1 MAYAM
6 PAYNQAAYIKLTR
19 PFMQRNMA
27 IYWTDFLI
35 TYAAL
40 IGGGAVWLIGPP
52 ALGFAGLLVS
62 IYAAYRCGSFMHEIV
77 HFDRRKQGEMAFK
90 GAWNMLFG
98 IPIMSPSV
106 LYDSHL
112 EHHMPDSFGTVRD
125 PEYVPIE
132 NRSFFGLANFVFGH
146 VLGPISLVALRMLLN
161 PIIWLVPSLGKSL
174 MHGRGTALVI
184 NWDYIPTGKQQP
196 TSFDRFAIVAATALL
211 YSYIALIVTGTIS
224 LLIAAK
230 ILALVILSMIMNG
243 IRTLVAHRYENY
255 GGETVTKQAQL
266 TDSINLIGN
275 PVIGGLFA
283 PVGLRFHALH
293 HLVQTLPY
301 HGLAKA
307 HAVLMPE
314 LPQDDAYRSV
324 NVSISQAMVEL
335 KRGARLVPDAIPAT

>member
-161 PIIWLVPSLGKSL
+161 PIIWIVPSLGKSL
-174 MHGRGTALVI
+174 MNGRGTALVI

-196 TSFDRFAIVAATALL
+196 TSFDRFAIVAATVLL
-211 YSYIALIVTGTIS
+211 YTYIALIVTATIS

-230 ILALVILSMIMNG
+230 ILVLVILSMVMNG

-255 GGETVTKQAQL
+255 SGETVTKQAQL

-275 PVIGGLFA
+275 PFIGGLFA

-307 HAVLMPE
+307 HAVLMQE